1 MNRPF
6 PVAAL
11 LIALAGCGSTP
22 SVHYTLTPPAN
33 AMADQTAQTGSQAS
47 TSQTI
52 QRAIEAKS
60 VKPYAITRVTVP
72 AESDQ
77 TAIVVR
83 QEDGRMLVLEFD
95 RWVGTLSSHLLSA
108 ISVDMTSQLGMPP
121 VQNLGTASLDK
132 SVSRIQLDVQRF
144 DMVPGRQV
152 SLSAVWRIQYASP
165 ALTLICHAEM
175 HQSVDPG
182 VSSMVLGQQKNIRRL
197 SELMSQTLVSRA
209 AVANT
214 KCSSL

>member
-1 MNRPF
+1 MNRFF

-22 SVHYTLTPPAN
+22 SVHYTLTPPAK
-33 AMADQTAQTGSQAS
+33 AITDPGSRLGSQPSS
-47 TSQTI
+47 TQTI
-52 QRAIEAKS
+52 QRAAGASS

-95 RWVGTLSSHLLSA
+95 RWVSTLSSHLLSA

-121 VQNLGTASLDK
+121 VQNLGTASLDP

-144 DMVPGRQV
+144 DMMPGRQV

-175 HQSVDPG
+175 YQSVDPG
-182 VSSMVLGQQKNIRRL
+182 VSSMVLGQQKNIRRH
-197 SELMSQTLVSRA
+197 SELMSQTL
-209 AVANT
+209 
-214 KCSSL
+214 